1 MKWPDMIR
9 YYSNAYFGVQS
20 LKWDGTSS
28 MITLIM
34 LCSTSV
40 RVQTLG
46 DVTLRLTMKQNFE
59 CQSWLASAVFRK
71 LIGGSSFSYRMSRM
85 RKPFW
90 QFKME
95 KNFPSLEIGKKELC
109 NCLCVEQL
117 EEEEKENC
125 NIPADRFYVKD
136 NCKLNFLN
144 YRIRYFSN

>member
-95 KNFPSLEIGKKELC
+95 KNFPSLEIGKKRALQLSLCWAAWRRRKRKLQHSCGPFLRKRQLQIEL
-109 NCLCVEQL
+109 
-117 EEEEKENC
+117 
-125 NIPADRFYVKD
+125 F
-136 NCKLNFLN
+136 KLQK
-144 YRIRYFSN
+144 